1 MKIVRNILLLT
12 LLSSCFVTFA
22 DNITFQGFYKQ
33 LGDALSKRNTERIVD
48 LLGDLDG
55 SAIWSFGAGVG
66 PVDAD
71 YLQCVA
77 VNSAM
82 MIKDE
87 SLWQGRH
94 IVSDQNKKWHD
105 AFSISPTNISLIVQL
120 LQDPKPAVRLIALR
134 KLEEVQQIDSK
145 IMRRLESVGF
155 GDPYV
160 RIVKQ
165 PIKISGN
172 VPPPPGLAES
182 DIVFPLRVIA
192 REILLRKGCIVK
204 YKAED
209 DASEGVRYFAKQW
222 INNPQKREDIQE
234 AISLLGSNGY
244 GARAIKELAETEKD
258 ASVYLVFRQLLE
270 R

>member
-1 MKIVRNILLLT
+1 MKIVRNVLLLT
-12 LLSSCFVTFA
+12 LLSSCFVTLA
-22 DNITFQGFYKQ
+22 DDITVQGFYKQ
-33 LGDALSKRNTERIVD
+33 LGDALSKRNTERIIN
-48 LLGDLDG
+48 LLGGLDG
-55 SAIWSFGAGVG
+55 SAIWSFGSGVG

-77 VNSAM
+77 VDSIM

-87 SLWQGRH
+87 SLWQGGH
-94 IVSDQNKKWHD
+94 IVSERNKKWYD

-120 LQDPKPAVRLIALR
+120 LQDLKPAARLIALR

-145 IMRRLESVGF
+145 IMRQLENIGLT
-155 GDPYV
+155 DPYV
-160 RIVKQ
+160 RIMKQ
-165 PIKISGN
+165 SIKIS
-172 VPPPPGLAES
+172 VDAPSPPGLAET
-182 DIVFPLRVIA
+182 DVVFPLRVMA
-192 REILLRKGCIVK
+192 RKILLRKGCIVK
-204 YKAED
+204 YKADD
-209 DASEGVRYFAKQW
+209 DASECVRYFAKLW

-258 ASVYLVFRQLLE
+258 VPVYLVFRQLLE